1 MKFSSIDL
9 LKQQIIKDVTVVKEF
24 FQQNANV

>member
-9 LKQQIIKDVTVVKEF
+9 LVV
-24 FQQNANV
+24 V